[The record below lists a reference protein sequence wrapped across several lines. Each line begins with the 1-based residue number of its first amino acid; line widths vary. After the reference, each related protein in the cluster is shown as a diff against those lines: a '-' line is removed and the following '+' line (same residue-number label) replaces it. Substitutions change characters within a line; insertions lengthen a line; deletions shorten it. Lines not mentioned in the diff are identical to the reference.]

1 MKQLSGLDTSFL
13 NLETATSFGHVSSL
27 SIYGRPDDPDFDP
40 YQVFRNQIESKLSI
54 LEPFRRR
61 LVEVPFGLD
70 RPYWINDPDFDLDF
84 HLRHIAVPGQGTE
97 QQVGELVGRLV
108 GRPMDR
114 SRPLWEVYV
123 IEGLE
128 SGDFGVLTKV
138 HHATVDGA
146 AGAEMLVM
154 ILEDGEAPKA
164 DPWRPE
170 SEPGPGRLM
179 ARTAI
184 EVARTPAKALRLQIK
199 TLQSLGEVTK
209 TRGFGDVANALR
221 KGLPGPAG
229 VIARRIL
236 GSEISGEDDRPP
248 LIPAFGGPRTPF
260 NASITAHRRFAYRSA
275 RLDDIKA
282 IRKAT
287 GATINDVVMTVC
299 AGALR
304 RYLLDHDAL
313 PDENLIAMVPV
324 SIRTGNETD
333 KWSNRVS
340 AIFSEIPT
348 ATAAPGERLS
358 EMHEAMVVGKGQFDL
373 MPADMLLEMSEL
385 APPALAVR
393 AARIAARTRIAD
405 RTNPPANLVISN
417 VPGPRQPLFLTEDA
431 PLKHYYPVST
441 IVDGQGLNV
450 TVQSYVDK
458 LDFGLVACRE
468 LVPDL
473 WTLVDYCIEEIDILA
488 ADLGV
493 KLAPKTEAAKQP
505 ALKKAAQKKP
515 AKKKAVKKKPA
526 KKKAAAKKRA
536 AATKK

>member
-40 YQVFRNQIESKLSI
+40 YQVFRSQIESKLPI

-84 HLRHIAVPGQGTE
+84 HLRHIAVPGKGTDE
-97 QQVGELVGRLV
+97 QVGELVGRLV

-128 SGDFGVLTKV
+128 SGDFGILTKV
-138 HHATVDGA
+138 HHATIDGA

-154 ILEDGEAPKA
+154 ILEPG
-164 DPWRPE
+164 DPDAVDTWRPE
-170 SEPGPGRLM
+170 SVPGPGQLM
-179 ARTAI
+179 ARTAV

-199 TLQSLGEVTK
+199 SLQAIGELTR

-221 KGLPGPAG
+221 KGLPGPVG
-229 VIARRIL
+229 TLARRLL
-236 GSEISGEDDRPP
+236 GSEISGDDDRPP
-248 LIPAFGGPRTPF
+248 LVPAFGGPRTPF
-260 NASITAHRRFAYRSA
+260 NASITAHRRFAYRTA

-282 IRKAT
+282 IREAT

-313 PDENLIAMVPV
+313 PEENLIAMVPV

-340 AIFSEIPT
+340 AIFAEIPT
-348 ATAAPGERLS
+348 STEGSGARLT
-358 EMHEAMVVGKGQFDL
+358 EMHESMVVGKGQFDL

-393 AARIAARTRIAD
+393 AARIAARTKISD

-417 VPGPRQPLFLTEDA
+417 VPGPRQPLFLAEGA

-473 WTLVDYCIEEIDILA
+473 WKLVGYCVEEIDLLA
-488 ADLGV
+488 RDLGV
-493 KLAPKTEAAKQP
+493 KLPPKTRSSTHAKS
-505 ALKKAAQKKP
+505 K
-515 AKKKAVKKKPA
+515 
-526 KKKAAAKKRA
+526 
-536 AATKK
+536 TKVNSA